1 MRFAHDIRDLAPI
14 SEIEKA
20 YTERKYIVTKHA
32 VFQIHYSQA
41 SYQYSAQRL
50 VLTDATLTDK
60 EYELLTG
67 KEVNNRIEREIVVED

>member
-1 MRFAHDIRDLAPI
+1 MKFAHDIRDLAPI
-14 SEIEKA
+14 EAIELA

-50 VLTDATLTDK
+50 VLTDATLTHK

-67 KEVNNRIEREIVVED
+67 RQVNNRLEREIVVED